1 MAETSDNNGAGDT
14 HDIGPPEVRQWI
26 QTVQ

>member
-14 HDIGPPEVRQWI
+14 HDIGPPEVRLRT